1 MNREKADAIKKSIV
15 DFSGIEECAV
25 KRPKEGDI
33 QTRKVSIGHG
43 ESNVQK
49 MRREIQSVVA
59 NGVRLSPSAYKLD
72 EVAFRWQM
80 PALEKEIREKQKEI
94 VKNIVATKKS
104 LEADFEKLRNIKVT
118 EKMLDDIV
126 ASISLSD
133 ESLEVYRKTGNI
145 CESGIKPQSK
155 NKFDSIKKSIYNG
168 IGQKGQEEGNGL
180 WLING
185 VTTYFQ
191 NDAKY
196 KSEEK
201 KFESITKGSAKNKL
215 QYVYDS
221 LMA

>member
-104 LEADFEKLRNIKVT
+104 LEAEMKNSMEAGEK
-118 EKMLDDIV
+118 EKDTLKEKFCLMLKDV
-126 ASISLSD
+126 
-133 ESLEVYRKTGNI
+133 K
-145 CESGIKPQSK
+145 
-155 NKFDSIKKSIYNG
+155 
-168 IGQKGQEEGNGL
+168 
-180 WLING
+180 
-185 VTTYFQ
+185 
-191 NDAKY
+191 
-196 KSEEK
+196 
-201 KFESITKGSAKNKL
+201 
-215 QYVYDS
+215 
-221 LMA
+221 M